1 MASQA
6 VCRTWEG
13 GGLEPW
19 PVPGSGEVATP
30 PRLGSWNLLIG
41 GAGFVLLTIG
51 IFWFQFHRIPQGAA
65 GPRWTELRWGY
76 LALLLLWLPVE
87 TLACGLRMW
96 VVCRVLEPGV
106 GLWTCVKAEWANV
119 AISALTPSQSG
130 GGPGQIYILTRGG
143 ARVGTALTISLL
155 SFVGTMVGLTAM
167 GLYSLLVSGVA
178 AAGALV
184 TAAVLCLIAI
194 SALMGLAAVA
204 PGLLRVPLA
213 AASRAFCRVAGG
225 RVPLTDWWPPLV
237 PRTGAP
243 VERVDLVTGRL
254 LDLIHTYRDDVAR
267 FVRRGKRSFAW
278 VCLLSLVFLLARCVM
293 PYLCLR
299 FLGVE
304 TASLRQVVEAQMA
317 LVFLVFFAP
326 TPGGAG
332 MAEGAS
338 LSIMAEI
345 VLRAFAPYYNLLW
358 RFSTVYLAA
367 LAGLVTLSRAL
378 VGDARRL
385 RSSLREGR
393 Q

>member
-6 VCRTWEG
+6 VCPTWQG
-13 GGLEPW
+13 GGFGSR

-41 GAGFVLLTIG
+41 GAGFVLLTVG

-76 LALLLLWLPVE
+76 LALLLLALPVE
-87 TLACGLRMW
+87 TLASAARMW
-96 VVCRVLEPGV
+96 VVCRVLEPSV
-106 GLWTCVKAEWANV
+106 GFWTCVNAEWANV
-119 AISALTPSQSG
+119 ASSMLTPSQSG
-130 GGPGQIYILTRGG
+130 GPGQVYILKRAG
-143 ARVGTALTISLL
+143 AQVGTALAISLL
-155 SFVGTMVGLTAM
+155 SFVGTVVGLLLM
-167 GLYSLLVSGVA
+167 GLYALFVSRTVTG
-178 AAGALV
+178 GALFA
-184 TAAVLCLIAI
+184 TAVWGLTAI

-213 AASRAFCRVAGG
+213 AASRVLCRVAGG

-243 VERVDLVTGRL
+243 VERVDRLTGWL
-254 LDLIHTYRDDVAR
+254 LDLIYTYRDDVAR
-267 FVRRGKRSFAW
+267 FVRRGKASFAW
-278 VCLLSLVFLLARCVM
+278 VCLLSLVFLLERCVM
-293 PYLCLR
+293 AYLCLR

-304 TASLRQVVEAQMA
+304 TASLRQVVEAQIT
-317 LVFLVFFAP
+317 VIFLVYLAP
-326 TPGGAG
+326 TPGAAG

-345 VLRAFAPYYNLLW
+345 VSPGLAPYYNLLW

-367 LAGLVTLSRAL
+367 LAGLVTLLRA
-378 VGDARRL
+378 VVEDARRL
-385 RSSLREGR
+385 RSTLREGH